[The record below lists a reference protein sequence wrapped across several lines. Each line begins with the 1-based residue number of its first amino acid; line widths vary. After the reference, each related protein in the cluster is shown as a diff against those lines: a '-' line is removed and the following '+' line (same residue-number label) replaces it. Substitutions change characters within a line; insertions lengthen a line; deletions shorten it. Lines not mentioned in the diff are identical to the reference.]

1 LWPAFGR
8 KSMST
13 EGIRVEMRV
22 TDPGHCTPARAA
34 RSSGASVDGVSR
46 TVDDGRLVQEFTLRG
61 DAEEISACAGPADDI
76 EAVFEW
82 KEGVRYRERG
92 VDESAC
98 VCGVLSDFGYP
109 LDDISAGEDAL
120 RLSFYTPDADRLE
133 EVVEVLRS
141 RFGGVAVVGLER
153 DCDLTDHDPVAVD
166 RAELTDRQ
174 REVLKTAFE
183 MGYFETPK
191 GANAGEVAEELDIA
205 LSTACE
211 HLATAQRT
219 VLSMVLDSE

>member
-1 LWPAFGR
+1 
-8 KSMST
+8 MST
-13 EGIRVEMRV
+13 EGLRVEMRV

-34 RSSGASVDGVSR
+34 RTAGARVDAVSR

-61 DAEEISACAGPADDI
+61 DAEEVRECAAPDDDL
-76 EAVFEW
+76 EVVFEW
-82 KEGVRYRERG
+82 DEGVRYRERG
-92 VDESAC
+92 VDESPC
-98 VCGVLSDFGYP
+98 VCGVLSEYGYP
-109 LDDISAGEDAL
+109 LDDISATDDGL

-133 EVVEVLRS
+133 AVVEVLRS

-153 DCDLTDHDPVAVD
+153 DCDLADHDPVAVD

-174 REVLKTAFE
+174 REVLETAFE

-191 GANAGEVAEELDIA
+191 RANAGEVAEELDVA

-219 VLSMVLDSE
+219 VLSMVLDSK